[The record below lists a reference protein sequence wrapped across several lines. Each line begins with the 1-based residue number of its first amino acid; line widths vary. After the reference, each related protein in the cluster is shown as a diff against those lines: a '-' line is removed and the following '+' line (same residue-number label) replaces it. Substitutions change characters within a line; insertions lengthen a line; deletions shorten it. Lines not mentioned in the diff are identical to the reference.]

1 MNWQKA
7 NSPQGVPESLLKMQ
21 TLQFSKDVR
30 EGCNLKHH
38 SLPGPDFQSFVEV
51 AGMTILEFIPVKLQ
65 SLHPSWHLR
74 ETGDECS
81 LLKIASAHGEATTGL
96 GKNYKLGALHPVSMV
111 SRAVNN
117 FYYQALKVLAFL

>member
-7 NSPQGVPESLLKMQ
+7 NIPQGVLESFLKMQ

-30 EGCNLKHH
+30 EGCNLKQH
-38 SLPGPDFQSFVEV
+38 SLPSPDFQSFVEV

-65 SLHPSWHLR
+65 SLHLSWSK

-96 GKNYKLGALHPVSMV
+96 CKNYKLGALHPVSMV
-111 SRAVNN
+111 PRVVNN
-117 FYYQALKVLAFL
+117 FYYQALNVLAFL